1 MECYCE
7 KVRNEHPKNWMRSI
21 KYQNKK
27 VDKMCSF
34 YFGDV
39 IVAMIIGYSISFLI
53 IAINLILKKVIIAL
67 ITWVG
72 EDTLSEQIAS
82 ITNGVFYA
90 LFFNTGILI
99 TLVNAN
105 MTEHQPKFLTKY
117 VRGLYYDYSPEWYQN
132 VGEKIV

>member
-1 MECYCE
+1 ML
-7 KVRNEHPKNWMRSI
+7 
-21 KYQNKK
+21 
-27 VDKMCSF
+27 
-34 YFGDV
+34 
-39 IVAMIIGYSISFLI
+39 IGYSISFLI
-53 IAINLILKKVIIAL
+53 IFINLILKKVIIGL

-82 ITNGVFYA
+82 ITGGVFYA

-105 MTEHQPKFLTKY
+105 LSEHQPKIITKY
-117 VRGLYYDYSPEWYQN
+117 INGLYYDYSPDWYQN